1 MVAALDPPEA
11 PLKPRPDVAT
21 TAANTDAAVPDEAG
35 RGMREGGGL
44 GGATGSAVDAPLD
57 GAAVKGEARAADDGS
72 AGQSTAVSST
82 ADTPGGGMKAAA
94 AATGG
99 EGTAG
104 AQGGEVCAAAA
115 PSPDGLLRGSGTGEA
130 PLGAAQPSAQ
140 QLLLALA
147 VAAAQLPP
155 PLLHRGCWG
164 GAGGS
169 TSSLECSSEE
179 PDSTSSQLRSQM
191 AWRGRESMGEKYWRG
206 SSCTRRTGCSAC
218 PLGRNPTAFERALK
232 ASHLVNTRAAHLARP
247 NRLEKGVLEQLP
259 GLGAQLGVVAD
270 TELDELTRL
279 VVRHLAQAAG
289 EHAL

>member
-1 MVAALDPPEA
+1 MVPWGTSGKGLELLGLELYAGPANEA
-11 PLKPRPDVAT
+11 ERPLFKYVG
-21 TAANTDAAVPDEAG
+21 NVHGDEPSG
-35 RGMREGGGL
+35 R
-44 GGATGSAVDAPLD
+44 
-57 GAAVKGEARAADDGS
+57 
-72 AGQSTAVSST
+72 
-82 ADTPGGGMKAAA
+82 
-94 AATGG
+94 
-99 EGTAG
+99 
-104 AQGGEVCAAAA
+104 
-115 PSPDGLLRGSGTGEA
+115 
-130 PLGAAQPSAQ
+130 

-155 PLLHRGCWG
+155 PLLHGGCWG